1 MGDIVDME
9 NPIDDIV
16 GLYSDV
22 PSGSWRP
29 NTIMVNMG
37 REDID
42 GTYEYL
48 AAGGGGVV
56 FLNEKENTILKVNY
70 YAFDDKEVLYQKKVG
85 TIAAEIFYDLIREVG
100 SDTPAEA
107 FGGDKV
113 QIVIM
118 EYLDPVNWIPL
129 RGKELITDYQENLF
143 ELIYTLIYEH
153 KIQNV
158 IDFVGNTGPHI
169 FMKVT
174 GEMKVVDYGQFK
186 ESTNPPYDFIMMV
199 KELQDVV
206 IPWSK
211 DGQEECYRKIMDLS
225 EEVTDKE
232 CTDLLL
238 YKGREFWKK
247 KQLQKTLRRSQRI
260 SSKSKYGLGISGT
273 INKPNKTKTKT
284 SRGGTSKRKNNFR
297 KSKRKSKR
305 RKNKGLRKSKR
316 GNKSKSERSNKSNGK
331 GKSNGKRGNKSK
343 RKYRK

>member
-1 MGDIVDME
+1 M
-9 NPIDDIV
+9 NDIV

-100 SDTPAEA
+100 SDTPEKA

-118 EYLDPVNWIPL
+118 EYLDPVNWVPL
-129 RGKELITDYQENLF
+129 RGRGLITDYQENLF

-158 IDFVGNTGPHI
+158 MDFVGNTGPHI

-247 KQLQKTLRRSQRI
+247 KQLQKNLRRSQRI
-260 SSKSKYGLGISGT
+260 SSKSKYGLGVSGT
-273 INKPNKTKTKT
+273 INKTNKTKTR
-284 SRGGTSKRKNNFR
+284 RGGTSKRKNSFR
-297 KSKRKSKR
+297 KSKSKR
-305 RKNKGLRKSKR
+305 RKNKGLRK
-316 GNKSKSERSNKSNGK
+316 NKGK
-331 GKSNGKRGNKSK
+331 GKRSMNNGKRSMNNGKRSK
-343 RKYRK
+343 RSMNNGKRSKGKRKNRK

>member
-1 MGDIVDME
+1 MDDIV
-9 NPIDDIV
+9 DIV

-22 PSGSWRP
+22 PGGSWRP

-42 GTYEYL
+42 GRYEYL

-56 FLNEKENTILKVNY
+56 FLNENKNTILKVNY
-70 YAFDDKEVLYQKKVG
+70 YAFDDKEVSYQRNVG
-85 TIAAEIFYDLIREVG
+85 VIAAEIFYEAIREVG
-100 SDTPAEA
+100 SDTREQA
-107 FGGDKV
+107 FHGNNV

-129 RGKELITDYQENLF
+129 RDRETITEYQENLF

-153 KIQNV
+153 NIQNV
-158 IDFVGNTGPHI
+158 MDFVGNTGPHI
-169 FMKVT
+169 FMKEMT

-186 ESTNPPYDFIMMV
+186 ESTNPQYDFIKMV

-225 EEVTDKE
+225 EEVTDEVCKG
-232 CTDLLL
+232 LLL
-238 YKGREFWKK
+238 YKGREFLEKK
-247 KQLQKTLRRSQRI
+247 KGEPALAPGSELPIRRSQRI
-260 SSKSKYGLGISGT
+260 SSKYGLGISGK
-273 INKPNKTKTKT
+273 INKT
-284 SRGGTSKRKNNFR
+284 SRGGTSKRKNKSNGKR
-297 KSKRKSKR
+297 SNRRSKNNKSNRRSKNNKNNKSKRKS
-305 RKNKGLRKSKR
+305 NNNKSKR
-316 GNKSKSERSNKSNGK
+316 SNKNKSKKSMKNKSN
-331 GKSNGKRGNKSK
+331 SK